1 MSAIVVCP
9 LSRLAETVAAY
20 HASHIVTLV
29 NNGTLF
35 ARPPVVEAANH
46 LHVAV
51 HDISEPAEGMVL
63 PAEEHVSRY
72 LAFMQQWDQKAPIVV
87 HCYAG
92 ISRSTAAAFAAYCAA
107 RPDLDEEEIA
117 LRIRQRSP
125 EATPNSRIVAI
136 SDEILGRA
144 GRMVRAIEKIGRGME
159 AYEGSIFALRLDE

>member
-20 HASHIVTLV
+20 RASHIVTLV

-35 ARPPVVEAANH
+35 ARPPVVEATNH

-63 PAEEHVSRY
+63 PGAEHVSCY
-72 LAFMQQWDQKAPIVV
+72 LEFMRRWDRAAPIVV

-92 ISRSTAAAFAAYCAA
+92 ISRSTAAAFAAYCAE

-117 LRIRQRSP
+117 LRVRQRSP

-136 SDEILGRA
+136 SDEILGRS
-144 GRMVRAIEKIGRGME
+144 GRMVRAIEKIGRGAE
-159 AYEGSIFALRLDE
+159 AYEGTVFALRLDE